1 MKYIYSIL
9 SVAAAA
15 MLSASCSFLDAEPN
29 GSYNDENFDSYHELL
44 RGFVDQAYSGTY
56 IPTIYYSTYLAGLGA
71 ATDDALYRSETAT
84 WRTFTRGATKMSGNP
99 FAAKWNNDYSAIN
112 YVNMFLKDNKGFE
125 TRYLLNFEDD
135 KVFRHCLQ
143 GSAFGLRAWYY
154 FDLLRAFAG
163 KGTNGKMLGVPLMLD
178 AFEAENRDNSAVY
191 RSTVDECVEQIL
203 KDCDSAYYHLPYS
216 NKDYPGEAVSTVT
229 GSARYKTLD
238 QVAVD
243 GLRAMVYLFWASPA
257 FNPQNDLSRYE
268 NAAKYAAKV
277 MKHKLEKESTAVF
290 GENGFDPLKKFLWTD
305 ANTAEVVWPS
315 NFSKSTSTEKAFY
328 PQGFGGGAQIGPT
341 QELVDAF
348 PMANGYPITDSRSG
362 YDPAK
367 PYENRDPRF
376 YANIYYNGSSVLR
389 NTNSEKMY
397 TFETAEGGKD
407 APGSVGV
414 SPSGYYIK
422 KFLFNGWNPNDEP
435 VQAGYRCVHLIS
447 WTQMCLIFAESA
459 GKVTSPDDASKF
471 GYSAKQA
478 LAWLRARQTND
489 GVKGLGAVADPY
501 LDECAAAGGDKFEA
515 LVKNEWRV
523 ETCFEGERYYN
534 LRRWAKSLNEVNGEI
549 HGIKITGTAP
559 DLKYEKVVVE
569 TLNFPSLWNPLPYL
583 DVRRCPNLVQN
594 EGWESW
600 K

>member
-1 MKYIYSIL
+1 
-9 SVAAAA
+9 
-15 MLSASCSFLDAEPN
+15 MLSASCSFLDPEPN

-112 YVNMFLKDNKGFE
+112 YVNMFLKDNKGVE

-203 KDCDSAYYHLPYS
+203 KDCDSAYHHLPYS
-216 NKDYPGEAVSTVT
+216 NKDYPGAAVSTVT

-328 PQGFGGGAQIGPT
+328 PQG
-341 QELVDAF
+341 L
-348 PMANGYPITDSRSG
+348 
-362 YDPAK
+362 
-367 PYENRDPRF
+367 
-376 YANIYYNGSSVLR
+376 
-389 NTNSEKMY
+389 
-397 TFETAEGGKD
+397 AE
-407 APGSVGV
+407 
-414 SPSGYYIK
+414 
-422 KFLFNGWNPNDEP
+422 
-435 VQAGYRCVHLIS
+435 
-447 WTQMCLIFAESA
+447 
-459 GKVTSPDDASKF
+459 
-471 GYSAKQA
+471 
-478 LAWLRARQTND
+478 
-489 GVKGLGAVADPY
+489 
-501 LDECAAAGGDKFEA
+501 
-515 LVKNEWRV
+515 
-523 ETCFEGERYYN
+523 ER
-534 LRRWAKSLNEVNGEI
+534 R
-549 HGIKITGTAP
+549 
-559 DLKYEKVVVE
+559 
-569 TLNFPSLWNPLPYL
+569 
-583 DVRRCPNLVQN
+583 
-594 EGWESW
+594 
-600 K
+600 